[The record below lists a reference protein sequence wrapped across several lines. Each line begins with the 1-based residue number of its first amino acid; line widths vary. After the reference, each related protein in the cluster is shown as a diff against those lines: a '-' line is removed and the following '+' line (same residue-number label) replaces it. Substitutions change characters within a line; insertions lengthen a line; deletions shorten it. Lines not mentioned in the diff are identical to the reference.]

1 MRDLSVILCVKEEL
15 RDEYYY
21 NEEQIYRMGENN
33 VYALNGV
40 DFTVKEGEFVAI
52 VGASGSGKS
61 TLLNLLGAMD
71 SPTEG
76 EIFVRGIPLAQ
87 MSQNEQTIFRRRNI
101 GFIFQDFKLLPV
113 LNVYDNMV
121 LPLKL
126 DGRKIDREFAEM
138 LLKSLGLQN
147 KREQTPYT
155 LSGGEQQRVA
165 IARALITRPAVVLA
179 DEPTGNLDS
188 RTGMEVIGLMKILA
202 QKFYQTLVVVTHDEE
217 VAQTAD
223 RIVHIEDGK
232 ICQEGESI

>member
-1 MRDLSVILCVKEEL
+1 MDIIMTKNLKK
-15 RDEYYY
+15 
-21 NEEQIYRMGENN
+21 IYRMGENK
-33 VYALNGV
+33 VCALNGV
-40 DFTVKEGEFVAI
+40 NFCVKEGEFVAV
-52 VGASGSGKS
+52 VGSSGSGKS

-87 MSQNEQTIFRRRNI
+87 LSQNEQTIFRRRNI

-113 LNVYDNMV
+113 LNVYDNVV

-126 DGRKIDREFAEM
+126 DGRRIDQEFTEM
-138 LLKSLGLQN
+138 LLKSLGLQE
-147 KREQTPYT
+147 KKEQTPYT
-155 LSGGEQQRVA
+155 LSGGEQQRAA

-188 RTGMEVIGLMKILA
+188 RTGMEVIGLMKMLS

-223 RIVHIEDGK
+223 RIVRIEDGK
-232 ICQEGESI
+232 ICQEGESV

>member
-1 MRDLSVILCVKEEL
+1 MNIIITKNVRK
-15 RDEYYY
+15 
-21 NEEQIYRMGENN
+21 IYRMGENN

-52 VGASGSGKS
+52 AGASGSGKS

-76 EIFVRGIPLAQ
+76 EIFVRRIPLAQ
-87 MSQNEQTIFRRRNI
+87 LSQNEQTIFRRRNI

-126 DGRKIDREFAEM
+126 DGRKIDQEFAEM
-138 LLKSLGLQN
+138 LLKSLGLQD

-188 RTGMEVIGLMKILA
+188 RTGMEVIGLMKLLA

-217 VAQTAD
+217 VAQMAD
-223 RIVHIEDGK
+223 RIVRIEDGK
-232 ICQEGESI
+232 ICQEGECI

>member
-1 MRDLSVILCVKEEL
+1 MNIIITKNL
-15 RDEYYY
+15 RK
-21 NEEQIYRMGENN
+21 IYRMGENN

-188 RTGMEVIGLMKILA
+188 RTGMEVIGLMKVLA

-217 VAQTAD
+217 VAQMAD
-223 RIVHIEDGK
+223 RIVRIEDGK

>member
-1 MRDLSVILCVKEEL
+1 MNIIMTKNL
-15 RDEYYY
+15 RK
-21 NEEQIYRMGENN
+21 IYRMGENN

-52 VGASGSGKS
+52 AGASGSGKT

-138 LLKSLGLQN
+138 LLKSLGLQS

-188 RTGMEVIGLMKILA
+188 RTGMEVIGLMKVLA

-217 VAQTAD
+217 VAQMAD
-223 RIVHIEDGK
+223 RIVRIEDGE
-232 ICQEGESI
+232 ICQEGENI

>member
-1 MRDLSVILCVKEEL
+1 MDIIMTKNL
-15 RDEYYY
+15 RK
-21 NEEQIYRMGENN
+21 IYRMGENN

-40 DFTVKEGEFVAI
+40 DFTVKEGEFAAI
-52 VGASGSGKS
+52 AGASGSGKS

-71 SPTEG
+71 LPTEG

-113 LNVYDNMV
+113 LNVYDNIV

-126 DGRKIDREFAEM
+126 DGRKTDRVFTEM
-138 LLKSLGLQN
+138 LLRSLGLQD
-147 KREQTPYT
+147 KIEQTPYT

-188 RTGMEVIGLMKILA
+188 RTGMEVIGLMKVLA

-217 VAQTAD
+217 VAQMAD
-223 RIVHIEDGK
+223 RIVRIEDGK
-232 ICQEGESI
+232 ICQEGENI

>member
-1 MRDLSVILCVKEEL
+1 MNIIITKNL
-15 RDEYYY
+15 RK
-21 NEEQIYRMGENN
+21 IYRMGENN

-52 VGASGSGKS
+52 AGSSGSGKS

-101 GFIFQDFKLLPV
+101 GFVFQDFKLLPV

-138 LLKSLGLQN
+138 LLKSLGLQD

-188 RTGMEVIGLMKILA
+188 RTGMEVIGLMKVLA

-217 VAQTAD
+217 VAQMAD
-223 RIVHIEDGK
+223 RIVRIEDGK

>member
-1 MRDLSVILCVKEEL
+1 MNIIITKNL
-15 RDEYYY
+15 RK
-21 NEEQIYRMGENN
+21 IYRMGENN

-52 VGASGSGKS
+52 AGASGSGKS

-87 MSQNEQTIFRRRNI
+87 LSQNEQTIFRRRNI

-126 DGRKIDREFAEM
+126 DGRKIDQEFAEM
-138 LLKSLGLQN
+138 LLKSLGLQD

-188 RTGMEVIGLMKILA
+188 RTGMEVIGLMKLLA

-217 VAQTAD
+217 VAQMAD
-223 RIVHIEDGK
+223 RIVRIEDGK
-232 ICQEGESI
+232 ICQEGECI

>member
-1 MRDLSVILCVKEEL
+1 MNTIITKNL
-15 RDEYYY
+15 RK
-21 NEEQIYRMGENN
+21 IYRMGENN

-52 VGASGSGKS
+52 AGSSGSGKS

-76 EIFVRGIPLAQ
+76 EIFVGGIPLAQ

-138 LLKSLGLQN
+138 LLKSLGLQS

-188 RTGMEVIGLMKILA
+188 RTGMEVIGLMKVLA

-217 VAQTAD
+217 VAQMAD
-223 RIVHIEDGK
+223 RIIRIEDGK

>member
-1 MRDLSVILCVKEEL
+1 MNIIITKNL
-15 RDEYYY
+15 RK
-21 NEEQIYRMGENN
+21 IYRMGENN
-33 VYALNGV
+33 VYALNGE

-52 VGASGSGKS
+52 AGSSGSGKS

-188 RTGMEVIGLMKILA
+188 RTGMEVIGLMKVLA

-217 VAQTAD
+217 VAQMAD
-223 RIVHIEDGK
+223 RIVRIEDGK

>member
-1 MRDLSVILCVKEEL
+1 MNIIITKNVRK
-15 RDEYYY
+15 
-21 NEEQIYRMGENN
+21 IYRMGENN

-52 VGASGSGKS
+52 AGASGSGKS

>member
-1 MRDLSVILCVKEEL
+1 MI
-15 RDEYYY
+15 
-21 NEEQIYRMGENN
+21 
-33 VYALNGV
+33 
-40 DFTVKEGEFVAI
+40 
-52 VGASGSGKS
+52 
-61 TLLNLLGAMD
+61 
-71 SPTEG
+71 
-76 EIFVRGIPLAQ
+76 
-87 MSQNEQTIFRRRNI
+87 
-101 GFIFQDFKLLPV
+101 
-113 LNVYDNMV
+113 VYDNMV

-188 RTGMEVIGLMKILA
+188 RTGMEVIGLMKVLA

-217 VAQTAD
+217 VAQMAD
-223 RIVHIEDGK
+223 RIIRIEDGK
-232 ICQEGESI
+232 ICQDGESI

>member
-1 MRDLSVILCVKEEL
+1 MNIIMTKNL
-15 RDEYYY
+15 RK
-21 NEEQIYRMGENN
+21 IYRMGENN

-52 VGASGSGKS
+52 AGASGSGKT

-138 LLKSLGLQN
+138 LLESLGLQS

-188 RTGMEVIGLMKILA
+188 RTGMEVIGLMKVLA

-217 VAQTAD
+217 VAQMAD
-223 RIVHIEDGK
+223 RIVRIEDGE
-232 ICQEGESI
+232 ICQEGENI

>member
-1 MRDLSVILCVKEEL
+1 MDIIRTTNL
-15 RDEYYY
+15 RK
-21 NEEQIYRMGENN
+21 IYPMGESK
-33 VYALNGV
+33 VYALNGI
-40 DFTVKEGEFVAI
+40 DFCVKEGEFVAI
-52 VGASGSGKS
+52 AGSSGSGKS

-113 LNVYDNMV
+113 LNVYDNIV

-126 DGRKIDREFAEM
+126 DGRKTDREFTEM
-138 LLKSLGLQN
+138 LLKSLGLQD
-147 KREQTPYT
+147 KIEQTPYT

-188 RTGMEVIGLMKILA
+188 RTGMEVIELMKVLA
-202 QKFYQTLVVVTHDEE
+202 RKFYQTLVVVTHDEE
-217 VAQTAD
+217 VAQMAD
-223 RIVHIEDGK
+223 RIIRIEDGK
-232 ICQEGESI
+232 ICQEGENI

>member
-1 MRDLSVILCVKEEL
+1 MNISMTKNL
-15 RDEYYY
+15 RK
-21 NEEQIYRMGENN
+21 IYRMGENN

-52 VGASGSGKS
+52 AGASGSGKT

-138 LLKSLGLQN
+138 LLKSLGLQS

-188 RTGMEVIGLMKILA
+188 RTGMEVIGLMKVLA

-217 VAQTAD
+217 VAQMAD
-223 RIVHIEDGK
+223 RIVRIEDGE
-232 ICQEGESI
+232 ICQEGENI

>member
-1 MRDLSVILCVKEEL
+1 
-15 RDEYYY
+15 
-21 NEEQIYRMGENN
+21 MGENN

-188 RTGMEVIGLMKILA
+188 RTGMEVIGLMKVLA

>member
-1 MRDLSVILCVKEEL
+1 MNIIITKNL
-15 RDEYYY
+15 RK
-21 NEEQIYRMGENN
+21 IYRMGKNN

-52 VGASGSGKS
+52 AGASGSGKS

-76 EIFVRGIPLAQ
+76 EIFVRGIALAQ

-101 GFIFQDFKLLPV
+101 SFTFQDYKLLPV

-188 RTGMEVIGLMKILA
+188 RTGMEVIGLMKVLA

-217 VAQTAD
+217 VAQMAD
-223 RIVHIEDGK
+223 RIIRIEDGK
-232 ICQEGESI
+232 ICQDGESI

>member
-1 MRDLSVILCVKEEL
+1 MNIIITKNL
-15 RDEYYY
+15 RK
-21 NEEQIYRMGENN
+21 IYRMGENN

-52 VGASGSGKS
+52 AGSSGSGKS

-188 RTGMEVIGLMKILA
+188 RTGMEVIGLMKVLA

-217 VAQTAD
+217 VAQMAD
-223 RIVHIEDGK
+223 RIVRIEDGK

>member
-1 MRDLSVILCVKEEL
+1 MNIIMTKNL
-15 RDEYYY
+15 RK
-21 NEEQIYRMGENN
+21 IYRMGENN

-52 VGASGSGKS
+52 AGASGSGKS

-188 RTGMEVIGLMKILA
+188 RTGMEVIGLMKVLA

-217 VAQTAD
+217 VAQMAD
-223 RIVHIEDGK
+223 RIIRIEDGK
-232 ICQEGESI
+232 ICQDGESI

>member
-1 MRDLSVILCVKEEL
+1 MNIIMTKNL
-15 RDEYYY
+15 RK
-21 NEEQIYRMGENN
+21 IYRMGENN

-52 VGASGSGKS
+52 AGASGSGKT
-61 TLLNLLGAMD
+61 TLLNLLGEMD

-76 EIFVRGIPLAQ
+76 EIFVRGIPLAK

-138 LLKSLGLQN
+138 LLKSLGLQS

-188 RTGMEVIGLMKILA
+188 RTGMEVIGLMKVLA

-217 VAQTAD
+217 VAQMAD
-223 RIVHIEDGK
+223 RIVRIEDGE
-232 ICQEGESI
+232 ICQEGENI

>member
-1 MRDLSVILCVKEEL
+1 MNIIITNNL
-15 RDEYYY
+15 RK
-21 NEEQIYRMGENN
+21 IYRMGENN

-52 VGASGSGKS
+52 AGASGSGKS

-188 RTGMEVIGLMKILA
+188 RTGMEVIGLMKVLA

-217 VAQTAD
+217 VAQMAD
-223 RIVHIEDGK
+223 RIVRIEDGK